1 MAIGSPRAICSPA
14 SGHPFKPVQAPR
26 VRQLCRGVT
35 LCECG
40 PAKCLTRALSELGD
54 GSASE
59 LAGAAVVV
67 AALVG
72 EPALWCVHAN

>member
-35 LCECG
+35 PMRVWPSEVSDEG
-40 PAKCLTRALSELGD
+40 SQRA
-54 GSASE
+54 
-59 LAGAAVVV
+59 
-67 AALVG
+67 
-72 EPALWCVHAN
+72 W